1 MSDPR
6 DEARDLNAAE
16 HVLGGEDAAARMAS
30 RTRLLDDPAFAADV
44 AAWEERLGPLGEDVA
59 PVTPGAH
66 VWTRIEQATGGNVIA
81 AVPRPAA
88 KPAAS
93 GRGVGFWRGW
103 AMAASAVAA
112 AALVG
117 VFMLTAPTMAPPQ
130 HHMVA
135 KVMGMDGKPD
145 VVVSYVTGTPNL
157 MLTPVGDMPPKGMTP
172 RMWLMRKDG
181 SMMLVGDVDMA
192 HPERKRLDPGMA
204 DEVAHAKGVMISLE
218 EAARKPGARPA
229 GPMVAKGMF
238 SVV

>member
-16 HVLGGEDAAARMAS
+16 HVLGVEDAAARMAS

-44 AAWEERLGPLGEDVA
+44 AAWEVRLGPLAEDA
-59 PVTPGAH
+59 PAEAPGAH

-81 AVPRPAA
+81 ALPRP
-88 KPAAS
+88 KPAEPN
-93 GRGVGFWRGW
+93 RGVGFWRGW

-117 VFMLTAPTMAPPQ
+117 VFMLTSPAVAPPQ

-145 VVVSYVTGTPNL
+145 VVVSYTTGTKNL

-192 HPERKRLDPGMA
+192 HPERKELDPGMA

-218 EAARKPGARPA
+218 ESNRQPGRKPS

-238 SVV
+238 SLV

>member
-16 HVLGGEDAAARMAS
+16 HVLGVEDADARAASQA
-30 RTRLLDDPAFAADV
+30 RLRNDPAFAADV
-44 AAWEERLGPLGEDVA
+44 EAWEARLGPLAEDA
-59 PVTPGAH
+59 PAEAPGAH
-66 VWTRIEQATGGNVIA
+66 VWTRIEQATGDNVIA
-81 AVPRPAA
+81 ALPRPAA
-88 KPAAS
+88 KPVAS
-93 GRGVGFWRGW
+93 GKGVNFWRGW

-117 VFMLTAPTMAPPQ
+117 VFMLTTPKMAPAP

-145 VVVSYVTGTPNL
+145 VVVSYTTGTKNL

-181 SMMLVGDVDMA
+181 SVMLVGDVDMA
-192 HPERKRLDPGMA
+192 HPERKQLNPAMA

-218 EAARKPGARPA
+218 EAGRQPGRKPS

-238 SVV
+238 SLV